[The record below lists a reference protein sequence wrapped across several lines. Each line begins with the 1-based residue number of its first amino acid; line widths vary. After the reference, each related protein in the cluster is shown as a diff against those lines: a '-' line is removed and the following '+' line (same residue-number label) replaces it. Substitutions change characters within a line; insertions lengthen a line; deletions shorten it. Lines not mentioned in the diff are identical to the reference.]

1 MSSFLLSFLPC
12 QEKSSF
18 LPCQGNFPP
27 SPGRLPRQS
36 SQGLSSFLLSFLPC
50 QEKSSFLPPFLPR
63 LSFSLSLSAP
73 SINILPPLS
82 HPLGLLY
89 GRWQRQRQGHGQGE
103 RWGQGQRQGQRRGH
117 GQRSWLQGLVYIGPG
132 EGGGEEEKDLRKCV
146 KLLYK
151 KTVFEKSGLIPNNFF
166 LHIFIIIFKKG
177 FEWYKKNLVYK

>member
-1 MSSFLLSFLPC
+1 MLWVLVGFHEQGNLVLVSQGTQGNFPLPPGHLPCRPHPPPPRETCGESRLPRQSSHGLLSFLLSFLPC

-89 GRWQRQRQGHGQGE
+89 GR
-103 RWGQGQRQGQRRGH
+103 
-117 GQRSWLQGLVYIGPG
+117 
-132 EGGGEEEKDLRKCV
+132 
-146 KLLYK
+146 
-151 KTVFEKSGLIPNNFF
+151 
-166 LHIFIIIFKKG
+166 
-177 FEWYKKNLVYK
+177 